1 MAVTASSRINKNKFY
16 GKKDNDTS
24 NEKITTKDEHEKED
38 NGGDNSDD
46 LQLSLEL
53 MENAWSILDEH
64 YNETTKT
71 NTKYKHWIENQ
82 IPRYLIGIGEILSIQ
97 KRHADAVDAYTR
109 ALPYRESSIQNK
121 KEDKSIEYL
130 RQRRLFTE
138 VNVLIAE
145 ELLVCYNENSDIIT
159 YETKSILVKKEER
172 IDFIQG
178 YYDKGRDELQETVY
192 LMGRIASSIKNDKE
206 EEKEFNNE
214 KENICFLS
222 TMLMA
227 VGNSL
232 ADLIDEEETKQASSS
247 TGDTKRQKK
256 A

>member
-1 MAVTASSRINKNKFY
+1 MNYKKLVSANNILIFRRI
-16 GKKDNDTS
+16 
-24 NEKITTKDEHEKED
+24 
-38 NGGDNSDD
+38 SD
-46 LQLSLEL
+46 
-53 MENAWSILDEH
+53 
-64 YNETTKT
+64 
-71 NTKYKHWIENQ
+71 
-82 IPRYLIGIGEILSIQ
+82 
-97 KRHADAVDAYTR
+97 
-109 ALPYRESSIQNK
+109 
-121 KEDKSIEYL
+121 
-130 RQRRLFTE
+130 F
-138 VNVLIAE
+138 
-145 ELLVCYNENSDIIT
+145 C
-159 YETKSILVKKEER
+159 
-172 IDFIQG
+172 G
-178 YYDKGRDELQETVY
+178 YQVY